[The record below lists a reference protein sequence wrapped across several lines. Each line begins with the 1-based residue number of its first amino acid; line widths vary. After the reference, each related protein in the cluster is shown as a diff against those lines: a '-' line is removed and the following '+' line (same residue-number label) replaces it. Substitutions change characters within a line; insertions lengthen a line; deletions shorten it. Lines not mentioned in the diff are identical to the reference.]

1 MSPRIERAHSAHNP
15 RPEGETAPAARDAAS
30 SSDVHDAA
38 RTSEE
43 HAEACER
50 RFAQNIIEAYQQWV
64 ADGRPDRR

>member
-15 RPEGETAPAARDAAS
+15 RPEGENAPASPATSNAPVRPEPAR
-30 SSDVHDAA
+30 V
-38 RTSEE
+38 SEE

-64 ADGRPDRR
+64 ADGRPYRR